1 MKYQNRKSLYI
12 LELHPKSWTPTL
24 GCFSMAKY
32 SLDFKLNV
40 INFYLKG
47 NSRLSTAKHFSIND
61 SQVRC
66 WCSAYQLHG
75 IEGIKP
81 RKSKV
86 IYSLEL
92 KMHILSH
99 MAKHSLSARET
110 AALFN
115 IPAFTTILE
124 WKNIM
129 DIHGIKALVPKKK
142 GRPTLTKKKKELPKD
157 DKDKSVKELLK
168 ELEYLRAEN
177 ACLKK
182 LQELQETKRR

>member
-1 MKYQNRKSLYI
+1 
-12 LELHPKSWTPTL
+12 
-24 GCFSMAKY
+24 MAKY

-40 INFYLKG
+40 INFYLEG
-47 NSRLSTAKHFSIND
+47 NGFLSTAKHFSID
-61 SQVRC
+61 TSQVRH

-81 RKSKV
+81 RKSKA

-92 KMHILSH
+92 KIHILSH
-99 MAKHSLSARET
+99 MAKHSLSTRET

-115 IPAFTTILE
+115 IPTFTTIRE
-124 WKNIM
+124 WKNIA
-129 DIHGIKALVPKKK
+129 DIHGIKALAPKKK
-142 GRPTLTKKKKELPKD
+142 GRPTLAKKKTELPKN

>member
-1 MKYQNRKSLYI
+1 
-12 LELHPKSWTPTL
+12 
-24 GCFSMAKY
+24 
-32 SLDFKLNV
+32 
-40 INFYLKG
+40 
-47 NSRLSTAKHFSIND
+47 
-61 SQVRC
+61 
-66 WCSAYQLHG
+66 G

-81 RKSKV
+81 RKSKA

-99 MAKHSLSARET
+99 MAKHSLSIRET

-115 IPAFTTILE
+115 IPTFTTLWE

-129 DIHGIKALVPKKK
+129 DIHGIKALAPKKK
-142 GRPTLTKKKKELPKD
+142 GIPTLTKKKTELPKN

>member
-1 MKYQNRKSLYI
+1 
-12 LELHPKSWTPTL
+12 
-24 GCFSMAKY
+24 MAKY
-32 SLDFKLNV
+32 SLEFKLNV
-40 INFYLKG
+40 VNFYLKG
-47 NSRLSTAKHFSIND
+47 NELRTTSQYFSID
-61 SQVRC
+61 SSLIRR
-66 WCSAYQLHG
+66 WCSAYRLHG

-81 RKSKV
+81 RKSKN

-92 KMHILSH
+92 KKHILLH
-99 MAKHSLSARET
+99 MEKHLLSARET

-129 DIHGIKALVPKKK
+129 DIHGIKTLSPKKK
-142 GRPTLTKKKKELPKD
+142 GRPILTKKKKELLKD

-182 LQELQETKRR
+182 L

>member
-1 MKYQNRKSLYI
+1 
-12 LELHPKSWTPTL
+12 
-24 GCFSMAKY
+24 MAKY

-40 INFYLKG
+40 INFYLEG
-47 NSRLSTAKHFSIND
+47 NGFLSTAKHFSID
-61 SQVRC
+61 TSQVRH

-81 RKSKV
+81 RKSKA

-99 MAKHSLSARET
+99 MAKHSLSIRET

-115 IPAFTTILE
+115 IPTFTTLWE

-129 DIHGIKALVPKKK
+129 DIHGIKALAPKKK
-142 GRPTLTKKKKELPKD
+142 GIPTLTKKKTELPKN